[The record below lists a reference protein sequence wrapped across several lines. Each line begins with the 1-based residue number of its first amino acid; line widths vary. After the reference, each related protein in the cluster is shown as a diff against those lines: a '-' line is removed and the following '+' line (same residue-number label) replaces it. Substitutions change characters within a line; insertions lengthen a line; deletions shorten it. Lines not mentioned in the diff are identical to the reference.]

1 MISFKRKKGGSNRDK
16 SDEIVCPLTR
26 TTTPQLQQRER
37 ERERERCE
45 ELYYITMEE
54 KWDIM
59 ATFFKIWFPT

>member
-37 ERERERCE
+37 ERERERE
-45 ELYYITMEE
+45 RDVKSYIT
-54 KWDIM
+54 
-59 ATFFKIWFPT
+59 